1 MPSAMEHAAVVDK
14 YLGKECSEGR
24 MVGPLDPKEWP
35 NVHVSPFG
43 VIPKSTPGK
52 WRLITN
58 LSAPLHFSVN
68 DGISKELS
76 SLSYI
81 TVDSIVEWV

>member
-1 MPSAMEHAAVVDK
+1 MPSAMEHAAVVDE

-24 MVGPLDPKEWP
+24 MVGPFDPKEWP

-52 WRLITN
+52 
-58 LSAPLHFSVN
+58 
-68 DGISKELS
+68 
-76 SLSYI
+76 
-81 TVDSIVEWV
+81 